1 MVVGFTTMCGDL
13 FHYGHML
20 FLKQAKNHCDYLIV
34 GLHSDEDIEKNKRK
48 PILNITERCK
58 TIELS
63 GLADKVIINAPY
75 VINDELLSEI
85 GADIY
90 IYATVNDTE
99 NQKYLENYLFTNKL
113 RKMNYTTEISTSELI
128 KRVKLS

>member
-1 MVVGFTTMCGDL
+1 M
-13 FHYGHML
+13 
-20 FLKQAKNHCDYLIV
+20 
-34 GLHSDEDIEKNKRK
+34 
-48 PILNITERCK
+48 
-58 TIELS
+58 
-63 GLADKVIINAPY
+63 IINAPY

-99 NQKYLENYLFTNKL
+99 NQKYLEKYLFTNKL